1 MNHHQWR
8 RSNSGN
14 TINNTLHNNIA
25 LIGYAV
31 GVVVAS
37 FIKRILPKLVKQ
49 ASLGP
54 DVTSIIT
61 GSIETFIIFIA
72 LAIVFSVGS

>member
-1 MNHHQWR
+1 
-8 RSNSGN
+8 
-14 TINNTLHNNIA
+14 
-25 LIGYAV
+25 V

-61 GSIETFIIFIA
+61 GPIETFIIFIA